1 MEGPGSIK
9 RETLSQLD
17 SLRNAVWGNSQ
28 MLMQHLAVN
37 LTQLD
42 TLFAFNKVI
51 VTIELLKLMLL
62 IPATQTKDQ

>member
-62 IPATQTKDQ
+62 IPATQAKDQ